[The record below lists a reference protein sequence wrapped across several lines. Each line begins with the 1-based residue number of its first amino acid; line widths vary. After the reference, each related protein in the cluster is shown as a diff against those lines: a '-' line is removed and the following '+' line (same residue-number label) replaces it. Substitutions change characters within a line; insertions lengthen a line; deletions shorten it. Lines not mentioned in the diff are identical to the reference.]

1 MNWFLNLA
9 TRNKLFLGFGLLAL
23 LLATIIGTAYTTIKA
38 VRASQHN
45 LYETDF
51 ANVADLLTFESNQ
64 NGARASQLTMMA
76 LTKRSAQERWLED
89 MKERARANDTILQ
102 RLLERNRQDSPSLH
116 KLEELQATAQVRTIL
131 NDIQKATSGA
141 VMATEQ
147 GSKAVAA
154 GVKQSGDAGEA
165 IRMLAEN
172 IAEAAQAAAQIAASS
187 HQQLVGMDQVALAM
201 DNIKQASTQNVA
213 GTKQTETAAHS
224 LHEVGQKLK
233 QTVERYEV

>member
-9 TRNKLFLGFGLLAL
+9 TRNKPFLGFGLLAL

-45 LYETDF
+45 LYET
-51 ANVADLLTFESNQ
+51 
-64 NGARASQLTMMA
+64 
-76 LTKRSAQERWLED
+76 
-89 MKERARANDTILQ
+89 
-102 RLLERNRQDSPSLH
+102 
-116 KLEELQATAQVRTIL
+116 
-131 NDIQKATSGA
+131 
-141 VMATEQ
+141 
-147 GSKAVAA
+147 
-154 GVKQSGDAGEA
+154 
-165 IRMLAEN
+165 
-172 IAEAAQAAAQIAASS
+172 AQIAASS

-233 QTVERYEV
+233 QTVERYKV